1 MLEPVMNISEKQQFL
16 ASQPRPRL
24 VRLSRRGK
32 SWVLLLASILA
43 AVEIGLLVFLLTRGI
58 RANSMATAASSN
70 GIALYSALLLPF
82 LPVMFSRGLGRE
94 KELIRNGEVA
104 VATVTFT
111 SNSPSLVNRNDDV
124 RTVRYQFRDKSG
136 ALVEGSCV
144 DSTLMLREHSAML
157 VFYDSD
163 DPTKQVAQCAAYYHV
178 VAPGLDADWLED
190 MG

>member
-1 MLEPVMNISEKQQFL
+1 MLEPVMNISEKRQFL

-32 SWVLLLASILA
+32 SWVRLLASILA
-43 AVEIGLLVFLLTRGI
+43 AVEIGLLVFLLTRAI
-58 RANSMATAASSN
+58 RANPMATAASSN

-82 LPVMFSRGLGRE
+82 LPVMFSRGLGKG

-136 ALVEGSCV
+136 ALVEGSWWILPSCCANIQQCWS
-144 DSTLMLREHSAML
+144 STIRTTRRSRLLNAPLTTTLSLRPRCRLA
-157 VFYDSD
+157 
-163 DPTKQVAQCAAYYHV
+163 
-178 VAPGLDADWLED
+178 
-190 MG
+190 